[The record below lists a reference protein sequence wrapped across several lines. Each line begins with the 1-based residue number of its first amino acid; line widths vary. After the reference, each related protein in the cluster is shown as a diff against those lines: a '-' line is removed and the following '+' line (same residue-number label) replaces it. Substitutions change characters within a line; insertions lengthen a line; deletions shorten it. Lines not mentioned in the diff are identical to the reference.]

1 MLQDH
6 IAKEKEQKFREQAEK
21 QRKKIKDLKANGDIE
36 EEGSPARSGPDEEE
50 RQPEYP

>member
-21 QRKKIKDLKANGDIE
+21 QRNKIKVLKSADPAALEAN
-36 EEGSPARSGPDEEE
+36 
-50 RQPEYP
+50 